1 MIFRIYFGVHIQPK
15 IFLFSIDIKV
25 FRMDVDEMMQKLI
38 RRIINAI
45 GISFFLLDYHGQ
57 YPTP

>member
-1 MIFRIYFGVHIQPK
+1 
-15 IFLFSIDIKV
+15 
-25 FRMDVDEMMQKLI
+25 MMQKLI